1 MPKNNNWKTWIYYAL
16 MIIIFFIF
24 AYIITQKGNAIETT
38 YALQNHITYKT
49 SQINHYTNWENFQI
63 SLTNNTTEPIAILL
77 LQIILILL
85 VSRFFGYLFS
95 KINQPTVIGE
105 ILAGIILGPSLLGK
119 FFPEVFNFLFT
130 ENTMGNLY
138 ILSQIGLILFMFVI
152 GMELNID
159 NIKHRTS
166 QIIVISH
173 SSIIIPFALG
183 MLLAYFVY
191 LDFAANITRFLP
203 FALFIGISMSIT
215 AFPVLARIIQE
226 KGLTK
231 KHLGSISIASAAIDD
246 VTAWCILA
254 VVIAI
259 SSTGSII
266 SSLFT
271 ILMAITYIAIMLM
284 IIRPFLQKVGQTHQN
299 IETLNKRIVGFI
311 FLILIS
317 SAFITQTIGIHAL
330 FGAFLAGVIMP
341 TNINFRKLMIEK
353 IEDVS
358 VSLFLPL
365 FFVFTGLRTE
375 IGLLNTPYLWTVCLI
390 FILVAIIGKFVGG
403 ALTAKLMGESWRDS
417 LSLGILMNTRG
428 LMELIVLNIG
438 YEMNILPPTIF
449 VMLVIMALV
458 TTFMTT
464 PILNLINKKAIKETK
479 EIQPTNSVLKVLI
492 AIGNP
497 ENSKILLKLAKNLF
511 DNIKKVLSI
520 SLIHITPSTDT
531 NPIYS
536 DQFAEDSFK
545 SVTEEAQLHNLSIE
559 TIYKVAD
566 NVEAE
571 IVKVAN
577 QNNFDFLLVGAGQS
591 LLELSRIKKIPFIKN
606 IKWLN
611 DILDRIPSSSDLLY
625 PGNLI
630 KDKTKYFI
638 EQSNC
643 NVGIFINRNF
653 TDITSVLIILYEKED
668 LFLLF
673 YSQYLAKN
681 LKVNI
686 NILDINNIMSN
697 NNQVISEIDKQFVDK
712 SNIIKVNKI
721 TSKMFINYDL
731 VLISYDTLNKL
742 LEIDK
747 RLFKNISSTL
757 VIKHKKDIFH

>member
-49 SQINHYTNWENFQI
+49 SQINHYTNWENFQL
-63 SLTNNTTEPIAILL
+63 SLTNNTNEPIAILL

-330 FGAFLAGVIMP
+330 FGSFLAGVIMP

-497 ENSKILLKLAKNLF
+497 ENSKIFLNLAKNLF
-511 DNIKKVLSI
+511 NNIKKVLSI

-545 SVTEEAQLHNLSIE
+545 SATEEAQLHNLSIE

-591 LLELSRIKKIPFIKN
+591 LLEFSTIKKIPFIKN

-611 DILDRIPSSSDLLY
+611 DILNRIPSSSDLLY

-673 YSQYLAKN
+673 YAQYLSKN
-681 LKVNI
+681 QNAIITLIDV
-686 NILDINNIMSN
+686 NNIISN
-697 NNQVISEIDKQFVDK
+697 NNQVINKIDKQFVDK
-712 SNIIKVNKI
+712 LNIIKVNKI

>member
-38 YALQNHITYKT
+38 YALQNHINYKT
-49 SQINHYTNWENFQI
+49 SQINHYTNWENFQL

-390 FILVAIIGKFVGG
+390 FILVAIIGKFGGG

-545 SVTEEAQLHNLSIE
+545 SVTEEAQLHNISIE

>member
-1 MPKNNNWKTWIYYAL
+1 MPKNNNWRTWIYYAL

-49 SQINHYTNWENFQI
+49 SQINHYTNWENFQL

-266 SSLFT
+266 SSLYT
-271 ILMAITYIAIMLM
+271 ILMAIAFIAIMLM

-330 FGAFLAGVIMP
+330 FGSFLAGVIMP

-375 IGLLNTPYLWTVCLI
+375 IGLLNTPYLWTVCLV
-390 FILVAIIGKFVGG
+390 FILIAIIGKFVGG

-497 ENSKILLKLAKNLF
+497 ENSKIFLNLAKNLF
-511 DNIKKVLSI
+511 NNIKKVLSI

-545 SVTEEAQLHNLSIE
+545 SATEEAQLHNLSIE

-591 LLELSRIKKIPFIKN
+591 LLEFSTIKKIPFIKN

-611 DILDRIPSSSDLLY
+611 DILNRIPSSSDLLY

-673 YSQYLAKN
+673 YAQYLSKN
-681 LKVNI
+681 QNAIITLIDV
-686 NILDINNIMSN
+686 NNIISN
-697 NNQVISEIDKQFVDK
+697 NNQVINKIDKQFVDK
-712 SNIIKVNKI
+712 LNIIKVNKI
-721 TSKMFINYDL
+721 ALKMFINYDL

-747 RLFKNISSTL
+747 RIYKNITSTL
-757 VIKHKKDIFH
+757 IIKHKKDIFH

>member
-38 YALQNHITYKT
+38 YALQNHINYKT
-49 SQINHYTNWENFQI
+49 SQINHYTNWENFQL
-63 SLTNNTTEPIAILL
+63 SLTNNTNEPIAILL

-266 SSLFT
+266 SSLYT
-271 ILMAITYIAIMLM
+271 ILMAIAFIAIMLM

-330 FGAFLAGVIMP
+330 FGSFLAGVIMP

-375 IGLLNTPYLWTVCLI
+375 IGLLNTPYLWTVCLV
-390 FILVAIIGKFVGG
+390 FILIAIIGKFVGG

-545 SVTEEAQLHNLSIE
+545 SITEEAQLHNLSIE

>member
-1 MPKNNNWKTWIYYAL
+1 
-16 MIIIFFIF
+16 
-24 AYIITQKGNAIETT
+24 
-38 YALQNHITYKT
+38 
-49 SQINHYTNWENFQI
+49 
-63 SLTNNTTEPIAILL
+63 
-77 LQIILILL
+77 
-85 VSRFFGYLFS
+85 
-95 KINQPTVIGE
+95 
-105 ILAGIILGPSLLGK
+105 
-119 FFPEVFNFLFT
+119 
-130 ENTMGNLY
+130 
-138 ILSQIGLILFMFVI
+138 
-152 GMELNID
+152 
-159 NIKHRTS
+159 
-166 QIIVISH
+166 
-173 SSIIIPFALG
+173 
-183 MLLAYFVY
+183 
-191 LDFAANITRFLP
+191 
-203 FALFIGISMSIT
+203 
-215 AFPVLARIIQE
+215 
-226 KGLTK
+226 
-231 KHLGSISIASAAIDD
+231 
-246 VTAWCILA
+246 
-254 VVIAI
+254 
-259 SSTGSII
+259 
-266 SSLFT
+266 
-271 ILMAITYIAIMLM
+271 MAITYIAIMLM

-330 FGAFLAGVIMP
+330 FGSFLAGVIMP

-545 SVTEEAQLHNLSIE
+545 SVTEEAQLHNISIE

-591 LLELSRIKKIPFIKN
+591 LLELSRIKKY
-606 IKWLN
+606 
-611 DILDRIPSSSDLLY
+611 LY
-625 PGNLI
+625 
-630 KDKTKYFI
+630 
-638 EQSNC
+638 
-643 NVGIFINRNF
+643 
-653 TDITSVLIILYEKED
+653 
-668 LFLLF
+668 
-673 YSQYLAKN
+673 
-681 LKVNI
+681 
-686 NILDINNIMSN
+686 
-697 NNQVISEIDKQFVDK
+697 
-712 SNIIKVNKI
+712 
-721 TSKMFINYDL
+721 
-731 VLISYDTLNKL
+731 
-742 LEIDK
+742 
-747 RLFKNISSTL
+747 
-757 VIKHKKDIFH
+757 

>member
-38 YALQNHITYKT
+38 YALQNHINYKT
-49 SQINHYTNWENFQI
+49 SQINHYTNWENFQL
-63 SLTNNTTEPIAILL
+63 SLTNNTNEPIAILL

-246 VTAWCILA
+246 VTAWCLLA

-266 SSLFT
+266 SSLYT
-271 ILMAITYIAIMLM
+271 ILMAIAFIAIMLM

-317 SAFITQTIGIHAL
+317 SSFITQTIGIHAL
-330 FGAFLAGVIMP
+330 FGSFLAGVIMP

-375 IGLLNTPYLWTVCLI
+375 IGLLNTPYLWTVCLV
-390 FILVAIIGKFVGG
+390 FILIAIIGKFVGG

-545 SVTEEAQLHNLSIE
+545 SITEEAQLHNLSIE

>member
-330 FGAFLAGVIMP
+330 FGSFLAGVIMP

-545 SVTEEAQLHNLSIE
+545 SITEEAQLHNLSIE

-643 NVGIFINRNF
+643 NVGIFINRYF

>member
-1 MPKNNNWKTWIYYAL
+1 MPNNNWKTWIYYTL
-16 MIIIFFIF
+16 MLIVFFVF
-24 AYIITQKGNAIETT
+24 AYYIIQKGTEIENV
-38 YALQNHITYKT
+38 LQNNIRYYS
-49 SQINHYTNWENFQI
+49 SQIYHHSNWENLQL

-77 LQIILILL
+77 LQIIIILL

-105 ILAGIILGPSLLGK
+105 ILAGIVLGPSLLGK
-119 FFPEVFNFLFT
+119 FFPEAFNFLFT
-130 ENTMGNLY
+130 ENTMGNLNV
-138 ILSQIGLILFMFVI
+138 LSQIGLILFMFII

-159 NIKHRTS
+159 NIKHRTN

-191 LDFAANITRFLP
+191 EDFAINITRFLP

-231 KHLGSISIASAAIDD
+231 THLGGISIASAAIDD
-246 VTAWCILA
+246 VSAWCILA
-254 VVIAI
+254 IVIAI
-259 SSTGSII
+259 SSTGSMI
-266 SSLFT
+266 SALFT
-271 ILMAITYIAIMLM
+271 IFLSIIYIVIMLM
-284 IIRPFLQKVGQTHQN
+284 AVRPFLQKIGQTHQN

-311 FLILIS
+311 FLILIG

-330 FGAFLAGVIMP
+330 FGSFLAGVVMP

-365 FFVFTGLRTE
+365 FFVFTGLRTN
-375 IGLLNTPYLWTVCLI
+375 IGLLNTPYLWEICLI
-390 FILVAIIGKFVGG
+390 FILVAIIGKFIGG
-403 ALTAKLMGESWRDS
+403 ALTAKLMGETWRDS

-464 PILNLINKKAIKETK
+464 PILNLINKKAIKEAK
-479 EIQPTNSVLKVLI
+479 EKKPAESVLKVLI

-497 ENSKILLKLAKNLF
+497 ENSKILLRIAKNLF
-511 DNIKKVLSI
+511 NNIKNVLSI
-520 SLIHITPSTDT
+520 SILHITPGTDT

-577 QNNFDFLLVGAGQS
+577 QNNFDFLLVGAGTS
-591 LLELSRIKKIPFIKN
+591 LLEVSRLQNIPFFKN
-606 IKWLN
+606 IKWINNILN
-611 DILDRIPSSSDLLY
+611 KIPNSSDLFY

-643 NVGIFINRNF
+643 NVGVFINRDF
-653 TDITSVLIILYEKED
+653 VDITSIIIILYEKED

-673 YSQYLAKN
+673 YAQYLAKN
-681 LKVNI
+681 KEVKI
-686 NILDINNIMSN
+686 NILDINNSLKN
-697 NNQVISEIDKQFVDK
+697 NNHFTSKLDKQLLDQL
-712 SNIIKVNKI
+712 NIIKINKLN
-721 TSKMFINYDL
+721 SKIFMNYDFAL
-731 VLISYDTLNKL
+731 LSFDTLNKL
-742 LEIDK
+742 LYIDK
-747 RLFKNISSTL
+747 RLFKNTPSTL
-757 VIKHKKDIFH
+757 IIKHKKDIFHSNV

>member
-38 YALQNHITYKT
+38 YTLQNHITFKT
-49 SQINHYTNWENFQI
+49 SQINHYTNWENFQL

-191 LDFAANITRFLP
+191 IDFAANITRFLP

-246 VTAWCILA
+246 VTAWCLLA

-330 FGAFLAGVIMP
+330 FGSFLAGVIMP

-545 SVTEEAQLHNLSIE
+545 SVTEEAQLHNLSIK

-611 DILDRIPSSSDLLY
+611 DILNRIPSSSDLLY

-673 YSQYLAKN
+673 YAQYLSKN
-681 LKVNI
+681 QNAIITLIDV
-686 NILDINNIMSN
+686 NNIISN
-697 NNQVISEIDKQFVDK
+697 NNQVINKIDKQFVDK
-712 SNIIKVNKI
+712 LNIIKVNKI
-721 TSKMFINYDL
+721 ALKMFINYDL

-747 RLFKNISSTL
+747 RIFKNIPSTL
-757 VIKHKKDIFH
+757 IIKHKKDIFH

>member
-38 YALQNHITYKT
+38 YALQNHINYKT
-49 SQINHYTNWENFQI
+49 SQINHYTNWENFQL
-63 SLTNNTTEPIAILL
+63 SLTNNTNEPIAILL

-266 SSLFT
+266 SSLYT
-271 ILMAITYIAIMLM
+271 ILMAIAFIAIMLM

-317 SAFITQTIGIHAL
+317 SSFITQTIGIHAL
-330 FGAFLAGVIMP
+330 FGSFLAGVIMP

-375 IGLLNTPYLWTVCLI
+375 IGLLNTPYLWTVCLV
-390 FILVAIIGKFVGG
+390 FILIAIIGKFVGG

-497 ENSKILLKLAKNLF
+497 ENSKIFLNLAKNLF
-511 DNIKKVLSI
+511 NNIKKVLSI

-545 SVTEEAQLHNLSIE
+545 SATEEAQLHNLSIE

-591 LLELSRIKKIPFIKN
+591 LLEFSTIKKIPFIKN

-611 DILDRIPSSSDLLY
+611 DILNRIPSSSDLLY

>member
-49 SQINHYTNWENFQI
+49 SQINHYTNWENFQL

-390 FILVAIIGKFVGG
+390 FILVAIIGKFGGG

-511 DNIKKVLSI
+511 NNIKKVLSI

-545 SVTEEAQLHNLSIE
+545 SATEEAQLHNLSIE